1 MRPKVASPS
10 SQNILKTAKLFWF
23 YLRSI
28 LWPGWA
34 LSQASPSDATHYT
47 WPVNEIQD
55 VPCSCSHHKEVALLA
70 GLTSLAVGLYIM
82 DWTSHWFIW
91 NLVFETFQGVTWC
104 HMGGT
109 FLNWTSALMKDPRE
123 LSLLFLHVRTVI
135 RQLPYMNQERG
146 HPLQNATTQALQS
159 LQKHPLIT
167 VTSFSV
173 VPSRLICFE
182 SSNKAYSLQDV

>member
-1 MRPKVASPS
+1 
-10 SQNILKTAKLFWF
+10 
-23 YLRSI
+23 
-28 LWPGWA
+28 
-34 LSQASPSDATHYT
+34 
-47 WPVNEIQD
+47 
-55 VPCSCSHHKEVALLA
+55 
-70 GLTSLAVGLYIM
+70 
-82 DWTSHWFIW
+82 
-91 NLVFETFQGVTWC
+91 
-104 HMGGT
+104 MGGT